1 MSDLKKLREEEQRL
15 QTLVDKRRRLL
26 LDAEYRLK
34 QIRKRIADEQFLL
47 KKEKA
52 KEETVL
58 SALNRKKRP

>member
-1 MSDLKKLREEEQRL
+1 MSELKKLREEEQRL

-26 LDAEYRLK
+26 LDAEYRLR
-34 QIRKRIADEQFLL
+34 QIRKRIADEQFLP
-47 KKEKA
+47 KKEKV